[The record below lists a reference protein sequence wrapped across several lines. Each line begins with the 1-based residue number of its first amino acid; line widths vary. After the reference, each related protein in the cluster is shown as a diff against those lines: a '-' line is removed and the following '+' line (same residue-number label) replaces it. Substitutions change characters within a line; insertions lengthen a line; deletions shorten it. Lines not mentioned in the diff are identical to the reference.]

1 MTTREEL
8 LETLRRLAVEQGP
21 DITLYRFREETGISR
36 NIVYDRW
43 GNWTNLRVAAGLPRR
58 VTIAPVY
65 SEDELLG
72 EFHAAAREVDRY
84 PTLGEFSR
92 LSDRSLTTFDRRFG
106 PKPALIDRYR
116 AWLEPQ
122 PADVRPA
129 FLAGIEPDC
138 EPSVVPGLGVLREA
152 VPPMDLSTR
161 SHALRGNAWPR
172 RSASHERFTPPED
185 DAERRRPGVPTR
197 SMGTSSVECVA
208 TRPAVLL
215 ALVVLS
221 VHADFSPLKNRKTP
235 SCPTAIP
242 VRAYEN
248 HAPRTEAVILS

>member
-122 PADVRPA
+122 PADIRPA
-129 FLAGIEPDC
+129 FLAGIEADC
-138 EPSVVPGLGVLREA
+138 EPCVVPGLGMRREV
-152 VPPMDLSTR
+152 VPPPIDLSSLLGDFPPPREPEPSSFPPGWLRDVVSKSVKPLLVLMVAMALTSGATGGR
-161 SHALRGNAWPR
+161 SG
-172 RSASHERFTPPED
+172 PP
-185 DAERRRPGVPTR
+185 V
-197 SMGTSSVECVA
+197 
-208 TRPAVLL
+208 
-215 ALVVLS
+215 
-221 VHADFSPLKNRKTP
+221 
-235 SCPTAIP
+235 
-242 VRAYEN
+242 
-248 HAPRTEAVILS
+248 